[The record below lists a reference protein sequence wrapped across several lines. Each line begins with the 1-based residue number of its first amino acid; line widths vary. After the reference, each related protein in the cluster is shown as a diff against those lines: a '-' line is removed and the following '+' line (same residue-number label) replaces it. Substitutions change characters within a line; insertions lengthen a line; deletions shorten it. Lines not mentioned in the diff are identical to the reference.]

1 MVRRVTRAGKILK
14 IFSWHSKKLCNDWL
28 EPIFPQVRCS
38 PDNERHHAVGRSA
51 CGEAAEVPVAFYTL
65 RQLKYFV
72 TTVEA
77 GSVAEAS
84 RQLYIAQPSISNA
97 IKSLEES
104 FNVKLFIR
112 HHAQGVSLTPGGNRF
127 YHKAQELLRM
137 SHEFEQNALAD
148 NDTVTGQI
156 DIGCFET
163 VAPLYLPQLI
173 AGFRELYPGV
183 NIRIRDGEQQE
194 LVQGLTAGTF
204 DLAILYDH
212 ELDATIETEPLMPP
226 QKPYVLLPENHRFAS
241 QAQVSLHDLCAEPM
255 ILLDVQPS
263 RTYFVSLF
271 HDIGLTPNIVF
282 GSPSIEMVRGMVGQG
297 FGFSLLVTRP
307 HSECTYDGKKVV
319 TIDIAEPVAPSGLVS
334 ARLKRGQLTKPAQ
347 LFVDFCRERLA
358 PKD

>member
-1 MVRRVTRAGKILK
+1 M
-14 IFSWHSKKLCNDWL
+14 
-28 EPIFPQVRCS
+28 
-38 PDNERHHAVGRSA
+38 
-51 CGEAAEVPVAFYTL
+51 AFYTL

-84 RQLYIAQPSISNA
+84 RQLFIAQPSISNA
-97 IKSLEES
+97 IKGLEES
-104 FNVKLFIR
+104 FGVKLFIR
-112 HHAQGVSLTPGGNRF
+112 HHAQGVSLTPSGTRF
-127 YHKAQELLRM
+127 YRKAQELLRM
-137 SHEFEQNALAD
+137 AHEFEQNALAD
-148 NDTVTGQI
+148 NDVVTGQI

-204 DLAILYDH
+204 DVAFLYDH
-212 ELDATIETEPLMPP
+212 ELDGTIETEPLMPA
-226 QKPYVLLPENHRFAS
+226 QKPYVLLPENHRFAGQS
-241 QAQVSLHDLCAEPM
+241 QVSLRDLSVEPM

-271 HDIGLTPNIVF
+271 HALGLTPNIVF

-319 TIDIAEPVAPSGLVS
+319 TIDISEPVARSGLVS

-347 LFVDFCRERLA
+347 LFVDFCRERLTELSSL
-358 PKD
+358 PRG